1 MVYRFKPHEA
11 RFIEKARVMR
21 FASIT
26 REGYPHVVPLC
37 HAFDGQYL
45 YAATDYGTK
54 KLDNIRHNPRVAV
67 IIDEYGEPW
76 GRNKGVMIQG
86 VAELLEGGREFEKAA
101 KLLTKKF
108 KYYEREPYGPIEAG
122 DTPII
127 KVVPERAVSWGLRQR
142 RRRRG

>member
-1 MVYRFKPHEA
+1 MVYRFRDYEA
-11 RFIEKARVMR
+11 EFINKARVMR

-37 HAFDGQYL
+37 HAFDGRYL

-54 KLDNIRHNPRVAV
+54 KLDNIKHEERVAV

-76 GRNKGVMIQG
+76 GKNKGIMIQG
-86 VAELLEGGREFEKAA
+86 RAEILEYGGEFKKAA
-101 KLLTKKF
+101 ELLTKKF
-108 KYYEREPYGPIEAG
+108 RYYEDEPYGPLEEG

-127 KVVPERAVSWGLRQR
+127 KIIPERAVSWGLRPR
-142 RRRRG
+142 RRR